1 MDEHSLRVLEFEAV
15 LRATAS
21 FCDTSLGQAQVLGL
35 RPFQDKARLELEL
48 SRVAETGLYLTVE
61 GGLDL
66 TGLHDLTRFA
76 DRLETLGGFLD
87 PEELDL
93 FRQTLECLSR
103 TRRRLTAKAQDYPL
117 LAELGSGLADH
128 QELIAELKR
137 TFGPGLTIAD
147 AASPQLR
154 RLRKRTGQLK
164 AEIRR
169 KLESLMAD
177 GQSQGLWQDE
187 IVTQRNDRFVLP
199 LKASRKGEIEGIIH
213 DSSATRQ
220 TVYCEPLAV
229 VGLNNQLGLMSAEE
243 RQEVIRILTRL
254 TQRLGAIWP
263 ELSAQIEI
271 GAHLD
276 CLQARAR
283 LGQRLGAIRPEID
296 EGGRLELIE
305 ARHPLL
311 ILGGAEAVAV
321 DLVFPPQKRLL
332 IISGPNAGGKTVA
345 LKTLGLLGLMALSGL
360 PIPAAESSRV
370 PFLKRIAALIGDDQA
385 ISDGS
390 STFSARLSWFKEVL
404 AQAGES
410 SLILIDEL
418 GAGTDPAEG
427 AALSLAVLDR
437 LAEKEAKVMATTH
450 LSFIKAYAA
459 ANPLALNLSVM
470 FDPDSRRPTYEISYG
485 QPGLSNAFEAAS
497 QAGLEEAVTSRARD
511 YLGGEEEKFHSLLQ
525 DLNRQIEA
533 HRQAKEELAG
543 RQAELDQA
551 RAEVEEMKNDLAQER
566 ASLLEREGIRLK
578 ETLARTEEELRE
590 ILEEAR
596 SKEARQRER
605 ARYRFFETKSS
616 LTRALRPP
624 GQDSSGPAPSGQLK
638 AGQRVRLAGYNRP
651 GVIERETKPG
661 LEAEVRLAGGL
672 KVKINPSKLTP
683 LEDEPRPSSRT
694 NHRPPVGPSRESFW
708 PEVNIIGLRVEEAL
722 PVVDKALD
730 EAILTGLA
738 RLSVIHGVGAGI
750 LRQAVR
756 EFLADHPQVKGFS
769 APEGVRGAGVTE
781 VELGV

>member
-147 AASPQLR
+147 GASPQLR

-263 ELSAQIEI
+263 ELSAA
-271 GAHLD
+271 GADRGPPSPAHSGWG
-276 CLQARAR
+276 R
-283 LGQRLGAIRPEID
+283 G
-296 EGGRLELIE
+296 GGR
-305 ARHPLL
+305 
-311 ILGGAEAVAV
+311 G
-321 DLVFPPQKRLL
+321 F
-332 IISGPNAGGKTVA
+332 
-345 LKTLGLLGLMALSGL
+345 
-360 PIPAAESSRV
+360 
-370 PFLKRIAALIGDDQA
+370 
-385 ISDGS
+385 
-390 STFSARLSWFKEVL
+390 
-404 AQAGES
+404 
-410 SLILIDEL
+410 
-418 GAGTDPAEG
+418 
-427 AALSLAVLDR
+427 
-437 LAEKEAKVMATTH
+437 
-450 LSFIKAYAA
+450 
-459 ANPLALNLSVM
+459 
-470 FDPDSRRPTYEISYG
+470 
-485 QPGLSNAFEAAS
+485 
-497 QAGLEEAVTSRARD
+497 
-511 YLGGEEEKFHSLLQ
+511 
-525 DLNRQIEA
+525 
-533 HRQAKEELAG
+533 
-543 RQAELDQA
+543 
-551 RAEVEEMKNDLAQER
+551 
-566 ASLLEREGIRLK
+566 
-578 ETLARTEEELRE
+578 
-590 ILEEAR
+590 
-596 SKEARQRER
+596 
-605 ARYRFFETKSS
+605 
-616 LTRALRPP
+616 
-624 GQDSSGPAPSGQLK
+624 
-638 AGQRVRLAGYNRP
+638 
-651 GVIERETKPG
+651 
-661 LEAEVRLAGGL
+661 
-672 KVKINPSKLTP
+672 
-683 LEDEPRPSSRT
+683 
-694 NHRPPVGPSRESFW
+694 
-708 PEVNIIGLRVEEAL
+708 
-722 PVVDKALD
+722 
-730 EAILTGLA
+730 
-738 RLSVIHGVGAGI
+738 
-750 LRQAVR
+750 
-756 EFLADHPQVKGFS
+756 GFS
-769 APEGVRGAGVTE
+769 AAKAAAHHLRTQRRGQDGGPQDPGAAGADGLERPAHSGGRVEPGPLSQADRGPDRRRSGHQRRIIDLLRPAELVQGGPGPGRGVVFDLDRRAGGRHRSGRRRGP
-781 VELGV
+781 